1 MTSTRRK
8 DKKEGWPEPRNH
20 AVCGSKEHRTRF
32 LILYLCVGLALVT
45 SVVFFPALQSNF
57 VNFDDNTYVYENP
70 RVVAGLTR
78 SGIIWAFTHFHSS
91 NWHPLTWLSHM
102 LDCQLYRLHA
112 GGHHFTSV
120 LLHAV
125 VAILLLIV
133 LQEMTGAIWRAAFVA
148 AVFAIHPLRVESV
161 AWISERKDIL
171 CGLFFML
178 TLAAYVQHAR
188 APSVRRYL
196 MVVLLYAFGLMCKP
210 MLVSLPLVLLLI
222 DYWPLR
228 RFTGPSSTRRLWIEK
243 LPLIGLAAMSCFVT
257 FFAQRLAVASTD
269 YIPLAR
275 RVGNAA
281 VACMIYIVQMVWP
294 LHLAP
299 FYPHPAD
306 QDLAPGVINQLPA
319 WQIVLAVVAIIGIS
333 IAAVLWRKER
343 PYVFTGWFWYLIM
356 LGPVIGIVQVG
367 LQAHA
372 DRYTYLP
379 QIGLYVLV
387 SWGVAHLIVRRRA
400 GRLILTAAASIL
412 LMSLMLI
419 ARTQV
424 RYWHDSE
431 TLWKHSLAVTEDND
445 LPHCGLG
452 NVYFARGE
460 LDKAL
465 AEFRLA
471 LDLRPNSPY
480 AHNGIG
486 FLLTKMGRLDEA
498 VDHLNAAIRIFP
510 IFPTA
515 HRNLGNALMK
525 KGQNTDAIKEFEYA
539 LALQPDDAPTHCNLA
554 TALLNQGQLNQ
565 AIAQYERAIELR
577 PDQAEAYYDLGNCYY
592 LQQGNPEKAIKQYEQ
607 ALKLSPRLVEA
618 RNNLATILCQ
628 KGEIERAISEWE
640 EAIRLQPDNID
651 ALNNLTWV
659 LAMPRGNGSENGAKA
674 LSLAQRLQE
683 LAGNDNPKTLRT
695 IAAAYAAN
703 GKFAEALK
711 DAEQGAR
718 LAREQGDAALAE
730 ALEGDLSTYRM
741 RVGSK

>member
-1 MTSTRRK
+1 MTSARRK
-8 DKKEGWPEPRNH
+8 DKKNERPEPRNH
-20 AVCGSKEHRTRF
+20 AVRASKGHRPRF

-45 SVVFFPALQSNF
+45 AVAFFPALKNNF

-70 RVVAGLTR
+70 KVAAGLTR
-78 SGIIWAFTHFHSS
+78 RGITWAFTHFHSS

-102 LDCQLYRLHA
+102 LDCQLYGLNA

-125 VAILLLIV
+125 VAILLFIV
-133 LQEMTGAIWRAAFVA
+133 LQEMTGAVWRSVFVA

-171 CGLFFML
+171 SGLFFVL
-178 TLAAYVQHAR
+178 TLAAYVKHAR
-188 APSVRRYL
+188 APSLGRYL
-196 MVVLLYAFGLMCKP
+196 VVVLLYAFGLMCKP
-210 MLVSLPLVLLLI
+210 MLVSLPLVLLLL

-228 RFTGPSSTRRLWIEK
+228 RFTEPSSTRRLFIEK
-243 LPLIGLAAMSCFVT
+243 LPLIGLAAMSCLVT
-257 FFAQRLAVASTD
+257 LFAQRLTAVSTNH
-269 YIPLAR
+269 IPLAW

-306 QDLAPGVINQLPA
+306 GQFAPGVINQLPA
-319 WQIVLAVVAIIGIS
+319 WQIVLAIVAIIGIS
-333 IAAVLWRKER
+333 IAAVLRRRER
-343 PYVFTGWFWYLIM
+343 PYAFTGWFWYLVM

-367 LQAHA
+367 VQAHA

-387 SWGVAHLIVRRRA
+387 SWSVAHLIVSWRA
-400 GRLILTAAASIL
+400 SRIILTAAAAIL
-412 LMSLMLI
+412 LMGLTWI
-419 ARTQV
+419 ARAQV

-445 LPHCGLG
+445 FPHYGLG
-452 NVYFARGE
+452 DVYFARGE
-460 LDKAL
+460 LDKAI

-480 AHNGIG
+480 AHNDIG
-486 FLLTKMGRLDEA
+486 LVLTKMGRPDEA
-498 VDHLNAAIRIFP
+498 VDHFNAAIRILP
-510 IFPTA
+510 ILPTA
-515 HRNLGNALMK
+515 HYNLGNALLQ
-525 KGQNTDAIKEFEYA
+525 KGQTSGAIKEFEQQ
-539 LALQPDDAPTHCNLA
+539 LALQPDDAAAHCDLA
-554 TALLNQGQLNQ
+554 TALVHQGQFGQ
-565 AIAQYERAIELR
+565 AIAQYQKAIELR
-577 PDQAEAYYDLGNCYY
+577 PDYADAYYNLGNCY
-592 LQQGNPEKAIKQYEQ
+592 LQQGDPEKAIKQYEQ

-618 RNNLATILCQ
+618 RNNLATILSQ

-640 EAIRLQPDNID
+640 EAIRVQPDNID

-659 LAMPRGNGSENGAKA
+659 LAMPRDGGSGNGAKA
-674 LSLAQRLQE
+674 LSLAHSLQE
-683 LAGNDNPKTLRT
+683 LAGNNNPKTLRT

-703 GKFAEALK
+703 DKFAEALEA
-711 DAEQGAR
+711 AERGAR
-718 LAREQGDAALAE
+718 LARERGDSALAE
-730 ALEGDLSTYRM
+730 ALEGDLSIYRM